1 MIIGMAAFTVIA
13 AFVYIRRDR
22 LLYGGEVMKTIRSE
36 IKISSLT
43 IVDWAMIAF
52 TLSAVIS
59 TLQSEYFY
67 ESFWGNEGRYCGL
80 FLILLYTICYFLVTR
95 CLEFKKWYMDVF
107 LGAGLIVC
115 LLGISAFLQSGSAGF
130 KKISQDDYKSFIHN
144 WKY

>member
-1 MIIGMAAFTVIA
+1 MIIGMAVFTAIA

-59 TLQSEYFY
+59 TCSQNIFTSPFGEMKAGTVDYF
-67 ESFWGNEGRYCGL
+67 
-80 FLILLYTICYFLVTR
+80 
-95 CLEFKKWYMDVF
+95 
-107 LGAGLIVC
+107 
-115 LLGISAFLQSGSAGF
+115 
-130 KKISQDDYKSFIHN
+130 
-144 WKY
+144 

>member
-59 TLQSEYFY
+59 TLQSEYFTSHFG
-67 ESFWGNEGRYCGL
+67 EMKADTADCF
-80 FLILLYTICYFLVTR
+80 
-95 CLEFKKWYMDVF
+95 
-107 LGAGLIVC
+107 
-115 LLGISAFLQSGSAGF
+115 
-130 KKISQDDYKSFIHN
+130 
-144 WKY
+144 